1 MNLLLGFIVVTA
13 GFVFALDHLGQN
25 VSTYW
30 DVIAFAMV
38 VVGTLSVSI
47 ITGPPLKVSVV
58 LRFLFQGLRNGN
70 GLREDTINNS
80 INLFKGNIPNGK
92 IKRFDQKVLVDGL
105 ELLRLG
111 YPTDKIK
118 LILGQRI
125 ENHIDDAVT
134 VGSWI
139 RGLSKYPPAFGL
151 AGTVLGLIHL
161 MNGLSDG
168 SGPRETGMR
177 MAIALVATLY
187 GIIVANIFVNPIG
200 DRLMSKAKEDY
211 NLASISLETILMIS
225 RKTNM
230 ITAIEKLNNY
240 MPNKFKPIDSS
251 VLISERAS

>member
-1 MNLLLGFIVVTA
+1 MNLLLGFIVVSS
-13 GFVFALDHLGQN
+13 GFMFALGHLNQS

-30 DVIAFAMV
+30 DIIAFSMV
-38 VVGTLSVSI
+38 VIGTLSVAI
-47 ITGPPLKVSVV
+47 ITGPPLRVLVI
-58 LRFLFQGLRNGN
+58 LRFLFQGLRNGS

-80 INLFKGNIPNGK
+80 INLFKGNIPNGQV
-92 IKRFDQKVLVDGL
+92 KRFDQKVLVDGL

-111 YPTDKIK
+111 YPTDKIEM
-118 LILGQRI
+118 ILKQRI

-134 VGSWI
+134 VGAWV

-161 MNGLSDG
+161 MHGLSDG

-211 NLASISLETILMIS
+211 NLATISLETILMIS
-225 RKTNM
+225 KKTNM

-240 MPNKFKPIDSS
+240 MPNKFRPIDSR
-251 VLISERAS
+251 VLISDRAS